1 MTFSLADRYAL
12 LILFLLGLTG
22 AALWVGVLY
31 RGLNGPVI
39 AFFEGLNRIYVK
51 IWFRWSSNGPAPLP
65 EQGGAIIVANHTS
78 PLDPHA
84 LQCGTDRL
92 IVFLVAREYYEIGG
106 LNAIFRLLRYI
117 PVNRTGRDITATKGA
132 LRALEHGE
140 VLGIFPEGR
149 INPTGEGLMDPQPGV
164 AMIALRRRVPVL
176 PAFIVGTPR
185 GTSMVRSFIQRS
197 KIHVIYGQPI
207 DLSKYYGREKDR
219 EVLAEVSGIFMSALA
234 QLGGV
239 EDRWSGCE
247 RKPQPNDSV

>member
-1 MTFSLADRYAL
+1 MPLSADRNAV
-12 LILFLLGLTG
+12 LILFLLGLAG

-31 RGLNGPVI
+31 RGLNGPAI

-92 IVFLVAREYYEIGG
+92 IVFLVAREYYEVRG
-106 LNAIFRLLRYI
+106 LKGIFRLLRYI
-117 PVNRTGRDITATKGA
+117 PVNRTGRDIAATKAA

-149 INPTGEGLMDPQPGV
+149 INPTGEGLLDPQQGV
-164 AMIALRRRVPVL
+164 AMIALRRRVPVI
-176 PAFIVGTPR
+176 PAFIEGTPR
-185 GTSMVRSFIQRS
+185 GTTMVRSFFQRS
-197 KIHVIYGQPI
+197 KIRVTYGRPI
-207 DLSKYYGREKDR
+207 DLSKFYGRERDR
-219 EVLAEVSGIFMSALA
+219 EVLAEVSGLFMSALA

-239 EDRWSGCE
+239 EDRWSKDE
-247 RKPQPNDSV
+247 EKPTRVASD

>member
-1 MTFSLADRYAL
+1 MPLSPADRYAL
-12 LILFLLGLTG
+12 LILFLLGLAG

-31 RGLNGPVI
+31 RGLNGPAI

-65 EQGGAIIVANHTS
+65 EHGGAIIVANHTS

-92 IVFLVAREYYEIGG
+92 IVFLVAREYYEVR
-106 LNAIFRLLRYI
+106 AFKEIFRLLRYI
-117 PVNRTGRDITATKGA
+117 PVNRTGRDIAATKAA

-149 INPTGEGLMDPQPGV
+149 INPTGEGLLDPQQGV
-164 AMIALRRRVPVL
+164 AMIALRRRVPVI

-185 GTSMVRSFIQRS
+185 GATMVRSFFQRS
-197 KIHVIYGQPI
+197 KIRVTYGQPI
-207 DLSKYYGREKDR
+207 DLSKFYGREKDR
-219 EVLAEVSGIFMSALA
+219 EVLAEVSGLFMSALA
-234 QLGGV
+234 QLGDV
-239 EDRWSGCE
+239 EDRWGTCE
-247 RKPQPNDSV
+247 KNPG